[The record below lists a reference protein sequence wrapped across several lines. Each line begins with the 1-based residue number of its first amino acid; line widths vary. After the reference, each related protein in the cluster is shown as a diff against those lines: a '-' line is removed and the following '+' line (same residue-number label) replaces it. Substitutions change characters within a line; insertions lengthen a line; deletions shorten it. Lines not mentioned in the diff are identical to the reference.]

1 MPITVIL
8 NPFNAVPGLERNFCR
23 ILMSATKKTQIYN
36 IAVSGVAL
44 IFKYCTLRMKTWNY
58 VNFFLIRKAW
68 MMPVRKDAFSQL
80 CFSLKHMQRI
90 LFLMGNQFSCHTY
103 LSNKFLTR
111 DLIIY
116 SPKFSLFL
124 TCLTSK
130 VPLQKPPFLL
140 NLSQF
145 LLVLSLWLPNYHA
158 YVVAIEFG
166 CPTIHTR
173 TTSMKRG
180 IINYCLE

>member
-1 MPITVIL
+1 
-8 NPFNAVPGLERNFCR
+8 
-23 ILMSATKKTQIYN
+23 MSATKKTQIYN
-36 IAVSGVAL
+36 IAVSRVAL
-44 IFKYCTLRMKTWNY
+44 IFKYCTLRMKTWNS
-58 VNFFLIRKAW
+58 VNFFLIHKAW
-68 MMPVRKDAFSQL
+68 TMPERTDAFSWL
-80 CFSLKHMQRI
+80 CFLLEHMQRI

-103 LSNKFLTR
+103 LPNKFLTTWF
-111 DLIIY
+111 DY

-145 LLVLSLWLPNYHA
+145 LLVLSLWLPNHHA

>member
-1 MPITVIL
+1 MLLLLFCQCNWQTQQSVLMANLHIMKLKLVHYLLLGKAPSYFCVTPVTVIL
-8 NPFNAVPGLERNFCR
+8 NPFNAVPCLERNFCR

-36 IAVSGVAL
+36 IAVSRVAL
-44 IFKYCTLRMKTWNY
+44 IFKYCTLRMKTWNS

-68 MMPVRKDAFSQL
+68 MMPVRRDAFSQL
-80 CFSLKHMQRI
+80 CFSQEQMQRI

-124 TCLTSK
+124 TCLISK
-130 VPLQKPPFLL
+130 VPLHKPREQY
-140 NLSQF
+140 N
-145 LLVLSLWLPNYHA
+145 
-158 YVVAIEFG
+158 
-166 CPTIHTR
+166 
-173 TTSMKRG
+173 
-180 IINYCLE
+180 